1 MTLTAPTD
9 SQSGDDACQCGG
21 RGVLLPSQR
30 RTARHWVVVR
40 FGWQRRELTGGKVK
54 LNEEAVAQA
63 LFRNEKVRNRIA
75 TDYGLENP
83 ADSPLEFVDQVVHS
97 FDQAPSPDPL
107 APLPNATVFEAAVL
121 ALASNSRSW
130 ATFLKTK
137 SQLYDVLGGLEL
149 AEARDATPATLAK
162 FLTGSTGNSDAG
174 AIVKWAKLL
183 SDLDDKGVNYYDG
196 VIALADWIKDRAT
209 AAGIADLPNE
219 HLMLCL
225 VGHLMDE
232 PPKRWAG
239 PRVGKLNG
247 MRFALGSEFFRNL
260 GWNGFKPDRHVIR
273 LLDCWAPELVKQQ
286 EGIANRL
293 APLTGRKSAEIG
305 QMMRYSLA
313 GIAISSSENY
323 SRTDNL
329 IWLLGANVE
338 TKRKGCPERD
348 ARYVTL

>member
-1 MTLTAPTD
+1 M
-9 SQSGDDACQCGG
+9 
-21 RGVLLPSQR
+21 
-30 RTARHWVVVR
+30 
-40 FGWQRRELTGGKVK
+40 K

-63 LFRNEKVRNRIA
+63 LFRDEKVRNRIA
-75 TDYGLENP
+75 ADYGLENP
-83 ADSPLEFVDQVVHS
+83 AASPLEFVDEVICS

-107 APLPNATVFEAAVL
+107 APLSNATVFEAAVL

-137 SQLYDVLGGLEL
+137 TQLYDVLSGLEL
-149 AEARDATPATLAK
+149 AEARHAAPAALAK
-162 FLTGSTGNSDAG
+162 FLTGSTGNNDAA
-174 AIVKWAKLL
+174 AIVKWANLL
-183 SDLDDKGVNYYDG
+183 ADLDDKGINYYDG
-196 VIALADWIKDRAT
+196 VIALADWIKDRA
-209 AAGIADLPNE
+209 AADGITDLPNE

-225 VGHLMDE
+225 VGHLMDG
-232 PPKRWAG
+232 PPRRWAG
-239 PRVGKLNG
+239 PRVGKLSG

-273 LLDCWAPELVKQQ
+273 LLDCWAPNLVEQQ
-286 EGIANRL
+286 EETANRL
-293 APLTGRKSAEIG
+293 GPLTGRRSKEIG
-305 QMMRYSLA
+305 EMMRYSLA

-348 ARYVTL
+348 ARYVTT